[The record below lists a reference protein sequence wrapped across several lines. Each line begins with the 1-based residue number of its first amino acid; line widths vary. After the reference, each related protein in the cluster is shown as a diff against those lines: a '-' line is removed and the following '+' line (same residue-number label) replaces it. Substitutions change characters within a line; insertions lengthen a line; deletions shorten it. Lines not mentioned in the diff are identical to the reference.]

1 MKITFIL
8 PIFVILLSYGIHE
21 SLADENSENALSIK
35 QQLRNNVLPADI
47 VCKKDLKLV
56 FKSTTGSPACVN
68 LESMIKLYE
77 RNWLSKSPKDL
88 DYNFLAEETSR
99 QFIVASPTFKFDGMK
114 ETLKIGYFAVRESLP
129 PLVSITAT
137 FSSENEGYGDRTDQ
151 ILTDSITNHTVIIGV
166 GGGTE
171 IRSAIIDDVWDEL
184 NQKWK
189 D

>member
-1 MKITFIL
+1 MIL
-8 PIFVILLSYGIHE
+8 VSYVIQE
-21 SLADENSENALSIK
+21 SFAEEHNDDVLSIK
-35 QQLRNNVLPADI
+35 QQLGNNILPADI

-56 FKSTTGSPACVN
+56 FKSTTGSPACVK

-88 DYNFLAEETSR
+88 DYVVLAKEASR

-114 ETLKIGYFAVRESLP
+114 ETLKIGHFAVRESLP

-151 ILTDSITNHTVIIGV
+151 ILTDSITNHTMIIGV